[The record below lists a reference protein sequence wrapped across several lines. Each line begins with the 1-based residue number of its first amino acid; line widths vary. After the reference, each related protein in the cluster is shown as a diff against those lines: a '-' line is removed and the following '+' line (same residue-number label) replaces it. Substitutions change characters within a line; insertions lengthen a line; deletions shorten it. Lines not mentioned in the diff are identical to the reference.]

1 MSTRR
6 KERLTIEVEPKLRD
20 ALARW
25 ATEDGRAVGN
35 LARRLLTVAAAE
47 REQQQSAT

>member
-6 KERLTIEVEPKLRD
+6 KERLTIEVEPELRD

-25 ATEDGRAVGN
+25 ATEDGAG
-35 LARRLLTVAAAE
+35 RREFSAAT
-47 REQQQSAT
+47 S